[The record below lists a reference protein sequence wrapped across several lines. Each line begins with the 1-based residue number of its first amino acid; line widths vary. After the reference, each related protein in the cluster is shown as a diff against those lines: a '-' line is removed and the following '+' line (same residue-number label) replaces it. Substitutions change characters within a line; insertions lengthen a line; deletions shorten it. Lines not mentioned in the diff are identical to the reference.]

1 MHCFDAHHHLWRYS
15 AAEYG
20 WINERMSPLRRDF
33 LPAHL
38 RAEMEAA
45 NISQCL
51 AVQAR
56 QTLEETEW
64 LLDLA
69 EENHEIAG
77 VIGWAPIASAE
88 FPALLDSLAARP
100 HLKGLRHILQ
110 DEADPRYALSDEFTQ
125 GLRCFQSR
133 GMVYEILLYAHQLP
147 VALALVDQHP
157 QQSFVLDH
165 LGKPSIACAQS
176 KPEEINHWRKH
187 LDALAKR
194 SQVSCKLSGLATEA
208 NWDCWSLDLL
218 RPYLDAALESFGP
231 DRLMAGSDWPVC
243 TLATSYQR
251 WWQTLRDWCSPL
263 SASEQKKILC
273 ENAMRIYNLDPH
285 NLELYRLDRKLDHN
299 LDRNL
304 APDSPLQSNNPASE
318 TLP

>member
-1 MHCFDAHHHLWRYS
+1 MQCFDAHHHLWRYS

-20 WINERMSPLRRDF
+20 WIDERMSPLRRDF
-33 LPAHL
+33 LPPHL
-38 RAEMEAA
+38 RTEINTAG
-45 NISQCL
+45 IGQCL

-56 QTLEETEW
+56 QTLEETKW

-88 FPALLDSLAARP
+88 FPALLESLLARP
-100 HLKGLRHILQ
+100 RLKGLRHILQ
-110 DEADPRYALSDEFTQ
+110 NEADPRYALGEEFTR
-125 GLRCFQSR
+125 GLRSLKSTR
-133 GMVYEILLYAHQLP
+133 MVYEILLYAHQLP

-176 KPEEINHWRKH
+176 KPEEIALWRKH
-187 LDALAKR
+187 LAELAR
-194 SQVSCKLSGLATEA
+194 RPNLTCKLSGLATEA

-218 RPYLDAALESFGP
+218 RPYLDAALESFGA

-263 SASEQKKILC
+263 SANEQKQILC
-273 ENAMRIYNLDPH
+273 ENALRVYS
-285 NLELYRLDRKLDHN
+285 LDRSF
-299 LDRNL
+299 DRDY
-304 APDSPLQSNNPASE
+304 PMQSANTASE
-318 TLP
+318 MLP